1 MKKLI
6 PTAALFF
13 FAGVLSAQMAEVS
26 VSGGASALS
35 NKVLGSASGTTAG
48 GDDISLD
55 NGFRLAFRFTLN
67 PNKFFGHEIG
77 YAYSR
82 TTLKFQNS
90 PSSDAGMAIH
100 QGFYNFLVYATPE
113 GSRIRPFATGGVHF
127 SNFVPPGY
135 SVTSGQGTN
144 KMGFNYGGGVKLKL
158 TDLFGFRVDL
168 RQYQTGKP
176 FDLGGGGLL
185 RQTEISAGLSIRL

>member
-6 PTAALFF
+6 PTLALFV
-13 FAGVLSAQMAEVS
+13 FAGVLSAQTAEVS

-35 NKVLGSASGTTAG
+35 NKVLGSASGTTTG

-77 YAYSR
+77 YAYNR
-82 TTLKFQNS
+82 TTLKYQSS

-113 GSRIRPFATGGVHF
+113 GSRVRPFATGGVHF
-127 SNFVPPGY
+127 SNFVPPGASATY
-135 SVTSGQGTN
+135 GQGTN
-144 KMGFNYGGGVKLKL
+144 KMGFNYGGGVKVKL
-158 TDLFGFRVDL
+158 TNLFGFRVDL

-176 FDLGGGGLL
+176 FDLGGSGLL
-185 RQTEISAGLSIRL
+185 RQTEVSAGLSIRL